1 MISFAIIILHM
12 FFQAE
17 LCKSSKEQKYS
28 LVLKHD
34 GHFVYRIVH
43 NKDDTTKLANEQ
55 VNGFHKIMFKTNQ
68 HYTATAKD

>member
-1 MISFAIIILHM
+1 M

-43 NKDDTTKLANEQ
+43 NKDDTTKLANETL
-55 VNGFHKIMFKTNQ
+55 NGLHKIMFLTNQ
-68 HYTATAKD
+68 YCTSTAND